1 MAEMMR
7 MIDSEK
13 YLSVHSKSFYIII
26 EFPFRMIA
34 VYFSL
39 ETRDRPTLYIYNI
52 L

>member
-13 YLSVHSKSFYIII
+13 YLSVHSKSFYRI

-39 ETRDRPTLYIYNI
+39 ETRDPPCI
-52 L
+52 